1 MAIIIVTD
9 PVAVDKRER
18 ESASAAYYCSVGVP
32 EEASVLY
39 CAEGSSG
46 LEHGM
51 TVFREVSCSLIRVLI
66 LVYIWKG
73 GNFLHVLSYNVANNT
88 AYGIQDPY
96 LNTFSL
102 LKTDA
107 EILGHLTTTQV
118 KIVVLIRS
126 TDQMP
131 SLTMKAQSSTGCL
144 KEKNGL
150 RVCQK
155 SHMISKQACSYA
167 KRSEHTTDFNSC
179 KCQAVSSSTQVSTGE
194 NGSGEAIHEFDEED
208 SKILIQSCDS
218 PTKRAEPFPAC
229 PSNMETIFSPSFD
242 PIEVRSEANSEPNA
256 ESDAGLGAGDSDDN
270 RISCDDH
277 NCDVSDFYISDMIIS
292 SLPFGG
298 DAFADDI
305 CETNC
310 FPDYKY
316 AEPNILFDV
325 SEQYMLLP
333 FPEDT
338 VRNSNSNNLD
348 DKLYQ
353 EAVMD
358 TDRAGLY
365 LEIGQMRPCL
375 QDTVIN
381 SSDSDQ
387 AECFDPQLFMKN
399 LPELSDVVSNFQT
412 NLLPEEASKRKS
424 VTLVLD
430 LDETLVHSTLE
441 HCDDSDFTF
450 TVFFNM
456 KEHMVYVKRR
466 PHLQTFLERV
476 AEMFEV
482 VVFTASQSIYAEQ
495 LLDILDPY
503 RKFISRRVYRESCI
517 FTDGSYTK
525 DLTVLGVDLA
535 KVAIIDNTPQVF
547 RLQVNN
553 GIPIKSWFD
562 DPSDSA
568 LISLL
573 PFLETLV
580 NADDVR
586 PIIAKRFGNKE

>member
-1 MAIIIVTD
+1 
-9 PVAVDKRER
+9 
-18 ESASAAYYCSVGVP
+18 
-32 EEASVLY
+32 
-39 CAEGSSG
+39 
-46 LEHGM
+46 
-51 TVFREVSCSLIRVLI
+51 
-66 LVYIWKG
+66 
-73 GNFLHVLSYNVANNT
+73 
-88 AYGIQDPY
+88 
-96 LNTFSL
+96 
-102 LKTDA
+102 
-107 EILGHLTTTQV
+107 
-118 KIVVLIRS
+118 
-126 TDQMP
+126 MP
-131 SLTMKAQSSTGCL
+131 SITMKAQSSTGCL

-155 SHMISKQACSYA
+155 SCMISKQSCSYV
-167 KRSEHTTDFNSC
+167 KRSEYTTDFNSC
-179 KCQAVSSSTQVSTGE
+179 KCEAVSSSTHVSTKE
-194 NGSGEAIHEFDEED
+194 NGSGNAIHEFEEED
-208 SKILIQSCDS
+208 YKILIQSCDS
-218 PTKRAEPFPAC
+218 PSKRTESFPTC
-229 PSNMETIFSPSFD
+229 PSNLETIFSPPFD
-242 PIEVRSEANSEPNA
+242 PIEVLSEVNSEPNA
-256 ESDAGLGAGDSDDN
+256 ENDTGSGAGDSDDY
-270 RISCDDH
+270 RSSCDNH

-292 SLPFGG
+292 SLPFSG
-298 DAFADDI
+298 DAFTDDI
-305 CETNC
+305 CEMSC
-310 FPDYKY
+310 FPDYNY

-325 SEQYMLLP
+325 SEQYMVLP
-333 FPEDT
+333 FLEDT
-338 VRNSNSNNLD
+338 VRNSNSNTID
-348 DKLYQ
+348 GKLCQ

-358 TDRAGLY
+358 TDHAGLY
-365 LEIGQMRPCL
+365 LEIGQIRPCH
-375 QDTVIN
+375 QDTAVI

-387 AECFDPQLFMKN
+387 AECFDPQLFIKN

-412 NLLPEEASKRKS
+412 NLLPDEASKRKP

-441 HCDDSDFTF
+441 QCDDADFTF

-456 KEHMVYVKRR
+456 KEHVVYVKQR
-466 PHLQTFLERV
+466 PYLHTFLERV

-482 VVFTASQSIYAEQ
+482 VIFTASQSIYAEQ

-517 FTDGSYTK
+517 FADGSYTK

-562 DPSDSA
+562 DPADGA

-580 NADDVR
+580 NVDDVR